1 MRWSARKERCSS
13 MLVCTGSKGVRH
25 GDGVVEVDGVRCMEM
40 MDNVCATAAL
50 TEQREKYMVLVEV
63 VHFFCAAAAALLLVC
78 ARTSGRQTDE
88 EQVSEH
94 ESERALSWKVPR
106 CCVRDARR
114 AASPSAWRGGEYR
127 ERAQHFSRGALRRS
141 SKGRFEFE

>member
-1 MRWSARKERCSS
+1 

-25 GDGVVEVDGVRCMEM
+25 GDDGVVEVDGVRCMEL

-63 VHFFCAAAAALLLVC
+63 VHFFCAAAAALLLVLR
-78 ARTSGRQTDE
+78 AHGRKE
-88 EQVSEH
+88 KGRGAG
-94 ESERALSWKVPR
+94 ERV
-106 CCVRDARR
+106 
-114 AASPSAWRGGEYR
+114 R
-127 ERAQHFSRGALRRS
+127 ERARVELESAAVLRTGCATRSLAVSVARRRVSRASAAFPRCAARS